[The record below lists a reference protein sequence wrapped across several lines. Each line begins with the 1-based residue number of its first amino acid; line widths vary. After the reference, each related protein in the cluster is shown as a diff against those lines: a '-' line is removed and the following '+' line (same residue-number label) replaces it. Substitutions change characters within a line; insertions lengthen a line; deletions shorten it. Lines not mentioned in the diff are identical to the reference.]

1 MSIVRSG
8 TTARF
13 SDFTVHN
20 GVVYMVE
27 IPPDMT
33 GDITAQTTGLLDS
46 VEKVCMYA
54 FFLFII
60 IIIINH

>member
-46 VEKVCMYA
+46 VDKVCRC
-54 FFLFII
+54 FISLMSI
-60 IIIINH
+60 RLLTS